1 MPGHTL
7 PGATKPYWGAIMDIT
22 TALQAF
28 ESIEKSS
35 EVGVRRNIRELPRGQ
50 VERDDVKTSADDLA
64 ALLHR
69 LSDASIRD
77 LDQLINQLQKL
88 RTQLKNAA
96 NRIQGDIAGYAEL
109 SQQTMQLTSII
120 VDSVRKLPPGAP
132 Q

>member
-1 MPGHTL
+1 M
-7 PGATKPYWGAIMDIT
+7 MDIT
-22 TALQAF
+22 TALKAF

-35 EVGVRRNIRELPRGQ
+35 EVGVRRNIRESPRGQ
-50 VERDDVKTSADDLA
+50 VERDDVKTSTDDLA
-64 ALLHR
+64 ALLRR

-120 VDSVRKLPPGAP
+120 VDSVKSLSPGAP

>member
-1 MPGHTL
+1 MPGRTL
-7 PGATKPYWGAIMDIT
+7 PGATSATMDIT
-22 TALQAF
+22 TALQSF
-28 ESIEKSS
+28 ESMEKSS
-35 EVGVRRNIRELPRGQ
+35 EVGAARNIRELPRGQ
-50 VERDDVKTSADDLA
+50 VERDNVKTSADDLV

>member
-35 EVGVRRNIRELPRGQ
+35 EVGVGRNTRKLPRRGQ
-50 VERDDVKTSADDLA
+50 VEPADDLA
-64 ALLHR
+64 ALLR
-69 LSDASIRD
+69 ALSDASIRE

-88 RTQLKNAA
+88 RTQLQNAA